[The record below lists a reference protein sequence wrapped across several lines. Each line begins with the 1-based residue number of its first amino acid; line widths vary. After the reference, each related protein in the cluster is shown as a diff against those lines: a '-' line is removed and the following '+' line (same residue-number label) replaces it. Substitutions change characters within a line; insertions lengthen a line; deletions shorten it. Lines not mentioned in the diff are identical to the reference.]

1 MKVADTEK
9 SDSSLIKEKSKLLL
23 DRIKTKSQK
32 NNVNDALNFSIKM
45 HHGQKRKSG
54 LPYVSHCI
62 DVANKLIDWKMDHT
76 TVISALLHDVVEDT
90 SVTLDDIKN
99 KFGEDV
105 ALLVDGVTK
114 VENIAF
120 YSKQHKQAENFT
132 KLFLSLAKDLRVII
146 IKFAD
151 RLNNM
156 ETIQYLSSKK
166 TKRNS
171 SRNKRNFCS
180 PCS

>member
-99 KFGEDV
+99 KLIEGP
-105 ALLVDGVTK
+105 K
-114 VENIAF
+114 
-120 YSKQHKQAENFT
+120 
-132 KLFLSLAKDLRVII
+132 
-146 IKFAD
+146 
-151 RLNNM
+151 
-156 ETIQYLSSKK
+156 
-166 TKRNS
+166 NS
-171 SRNKRNFCS
+171 
-180 PCS
+180 